1 MGKSFLVTMHG
12 FKEFLQLPTT
22 VAIADVTIRND
33 NDEQNKFYQVRG
45 SLVGCSFKLVSSR
58 SSDKIKKI
66 QA

>member
-12 FKEFLQLPTT
+12 FKEFLQLQLPTT

-45 SLVGCSFKLVSSR
+45 SLVGCSFKLSS
-58 SSDKIKKI
+58 SPLTLLTQS
-66 QA
+66 